1 MIDAMAVIKQ
11 ACDIAG
17 ITAPENLTDEL
28 YAGAVAQ
35 DLYNH
40 QARAALA
47 VHPFSFAQDLVQLSR
62 LSEAP
67 LVGYR
72 YCHQI
77 PTEDLI
83 IGVDRLTD
91 LPKDPYHVFTDFV
104 KYGLKIHSD
113 ALNLYAVIR
122 KQVGPHLWNPNFVN
136 AVATGL
142 ASVLVLAIASDDKL
156 SAQLK
161 RDAYGDTREEMRG
174 GLMRAAINT
183 DQFSKPNKR
192 MRMGNN
198 PLTAAWM
205 S

>member
-83 IGVDRLTD
+83 IGVDRLYARVKKRRAGCQERGRGD
-91 LPKDPYHVFTDFV
+91 LLPQDRICALGVSLHRCRRQLHFPADFDP
-104 KYGLKIHSD
+104 
-113 ALNLYAVIR
+113 
-122 KQVGPHLWNPNFVN
+122 
-136 AVATGL
+136 VAT
-142 ASVLVLAIASDDKL
+142 SV
-156 SAQLK
+156 
-161 RDAYGDTREEMRG
+161 
-174 GLMRAAINT
+174 
-183 DQFSKPNKR
+183 
-192 MRMGNN
+192 
-198 PLTAAWM
+198 
-205 S
+205 

>member
-1 MIDAMAVIKQ
+1 MIDALAVIKQ

-28 YAGAVAQ
+28 YKGAVAQ

-47 VHPFSFAQDLVQLSR
+47 VHPFSFAQDLVQLNR
-62 LSEAP
+62 LLDAP
-67 LVGYR
+67 IAGYS

-91 LPKDPYHVFTDFV
+91 QPTDPDYSFADFV
-104 KYGLKIHSD
+104 KYGLKIHSN
-113 ALNLYAVIR
+113 ALDLYAVIR
-122 KQVGPHLWNPNFVN
+122 KQVGPHLWNPIFVN
-136 AVATGL
+136 VVATGL

-161 RDAYGDTREEMRG
+161 KDAYGDAREEMRG
-174 GLMRAAINT
+174 GLMRAAINS
-183 DQFSKPNKR
+183 DQFTKPNKR

-198 PLTAAWM
+198 PLTAAWL